1 MPKPRLAL
9 AAVATAALLAVPF
22 ALRAGDG
29 AEKGAPQGAPP
40 PAWPTSPYHGVIS
53 GATGEPIPCRCR
65 YRDSDFRLG
74 DTVCM
79 NTYRGVQMARCDLF
93 LNNTSWVPIGIPCT
107 MSHVP
112 RHLAGPSPAR
122 KEELFATNAH
132 GDVHSAAARG
142 GSGLRSLAA
151 GMCSRRPVPM

>member
-1 MPKPRLAL
+1 MPNCRLAL
-9 AAVATAALLAVPF
+9 AAAATAALLALAFPS
-22 ALRAGDG
+22 RAGDG
-29 AEKGAPQGAPP
+29 AATDAPQGAPP
-40 PAWPTSPYHGVIS
+40 PAWPSSPYHGVIS

-107 MSHVP
+107 MSHVS
-112 RHLAGPSPAR
+112 RRLAG
-122 KEELFATNAH
+122 N
-132 GDVHSAAARG
+132 
-142 GSGLRSLAA
+142 
-151 GMCSRRPVPM
+151 

>member
-79 NTYRGVQMARCDLF
+79 NTYRGVQLARCDLF

-112 RHLAGPSPAR
+112 RRLAG
-122 KEELFATNAH
+122 N
-132 GDVHSAAARG
+132 
-142 GSGLRSLAA
+142 LA
-151 GMCSRRPVPM
+151 GE

>member
-1 MPKPRLAL
+1 MPKLRLAL
-9 AAVATAALLAVPF
+9 AAVAAAALLAPSHPS
-22 ALRAGDG
+22 RAEDG
-29 AEKGAPQGAPP
+29 VEQRAPPQGTPP

-79 NTYRGVQMARCDLF
+79 NTYRGVQLARCDLF

-107 MSHVP
+107 MSQVP
-112 RHLAGPSPAR
+112 THLAG
-122 KEELFATNAH
+122 K
-132 GDVHSAAARG
+132 
-142 GSGLRSLAA
+142 
-151 GMCSRRPVPM
+151 

>member
-1 MPKPRLAL
+1 MPKLRLTL
-9 AAVATAALLAVPF
+9 AAVAAAALLALNP
-22 ALRAGDG
+22 ARAEDG
-29 AEKGAPQGAPP
+29 VGQGASQGTPP

-79 NTYRGVQMARCDLF
+79 NTYRGVQLARCDLF

-107 MSHVP
+107 MSQVP
-112 RHLAGPSPAR
+112 AHLAG
-122 KEELFATNAH
+122 K
-132 GDVHSAAARG
+132 
-142 GSGLRSLAA
+142 
-151 GMCSRRPVPM
+151 

>member
-1 MPKPRLAL
+1 MPKRRFAFV
-9 AAVATAALLAVPF
+9 AAATAALLALPL
-22 ALRAGDG
+22 ASRAGDG
-29 AEKGAPQGAPP
+29 VQQSAPQGAPP

-65 YRDSDFRLG
+65 YRDSDFRIG

-79 NTYRGVQMARCDLF
+79 NTYRGVQLARCDLF

-112 RHLAGPSPAR
+112 THLAG
-122 KEELFATNAH
+122 K
-132 GDVHSAAARG
+132 
-142 GSGLRSLAA
+142 
-151 GMCSRRPVPM
+151 